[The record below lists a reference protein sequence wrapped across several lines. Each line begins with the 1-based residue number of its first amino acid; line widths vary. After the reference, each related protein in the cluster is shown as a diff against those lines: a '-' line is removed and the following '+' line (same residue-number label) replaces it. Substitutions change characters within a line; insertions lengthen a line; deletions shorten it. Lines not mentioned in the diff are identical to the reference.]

1 MATFAT
7 FNNRLP
13 DPTFLV
19 SDAGS
24 VEASGSKAAGFASV
38 SMSSNR
44 PVQVSRTLSGRGVHS
59 TSGSHHWEVNIS
71 YNPMKKEQFDPIMS
85 FLEARNGRLS
95 PFFVV
100 LPQHSRPKNS
110 TFAAHVGAN
119 TIRAV
124 GAHVAD
130 SSTLLI
136 DTPSTFPASASPM
149 DCFTITDSTD
159 VNHLK
164 FYRVTRVET
173 NALYQAGTTQPT
185 TSQLRLHIMPPLVR
199 PVADNSVINWINP
212 QMRVFQK
219 SEVLEYQLSTDNLY
233 QFQLSLEEI
242 QP

>member
-1 MATFAT
+1 MATFVS

-13 DPTFLV
+13 DPTFTV

-24 VEASGSKAAGFASV
+24 VAAGSTAAGFASV

-59 TSGSHHWEVNIS
+59 TTGSHHWEVNIS
-71 YNPMKKEQFDPIMS
+71 YNPMKKAQFDPIMS
-85 FLEARNGRLS
+85 FLEARNGRLN

-100 LPQHSRPKNS
+100 LPQHSRPKDA
-110 TFAAHVGAN
+110 TFAAYAGAN
-119 TIRAV
+119 DIRTV

-136 DTPSTFPASASPM
+136 DTSGTFPASASPM
-149 DCFTITDSTD
+149 DCFTINDSTD
-159 VNHLK
+159 ANHLK

-173 NALYQAGTTQPT
+173 NALYQEGTTQPT

-199 PVADNSVINWINP
+199 PVADNSLINWINP
-212 QMRVFQK
+212 QMRVIQK
-219 SEVLEYQLSTDNLY
+219 SDVLEYQLSTDNLY

>member
-13 DPTFLV
+13 DPTFTV

-24 VEASGSKAAGFASV
+24 VGAGSTAAGFASV
-38 SMSSNR
+38 SMSSNV
-44 PVQVSRTLSGRGVHS
+44 PVQVSRTLSGRGVHA
-59 TSGSHHWEVNIS
+59 TSGAHHWEVNIS
-71 YNPMKKEQFDPIMS
+71 YNPMKKTQFSPIIS
-85 FLEARNGRLS
+85 FLEAHNGRLN

-100 LPQHSRPKNS
+100 LPQHSRPSNA
-110 TFAAHVGAN
+110 TFATHAEGAV
-119 TIRAV
+119 IRTV

-136 DTPSTFPASASPM
+136 DTPTTFPAYAAPM

-173 NALYQAGTTQPT
+173 NALYQDGTTQPT
-185 TSQLRLHIMPPLVR
+185 TSQMRLHIHPPLVR
-199 PVADNSVINWINP
+199 AVADNSVINWINP
-212 QMRVFQK
+212 AMRVVQK
-219 SEVLEYQLSTDNLY
+219 ADVLEYQLSTDNLF
-233 QFQLSLEEI
+233 QFQLNLEEVL
-242 QP
+242 P

>member
-1 MATFAT
+1 MATFTT

-24 VEASGSKAAGFASV
+24 VEASGSTAAGFASV
-38 SMSSNR
+38 SLSSNR
-44 PVQVSRTLSGRGVHS
+44 PVQVSRTLSGRGVHT

-71 YNPMKKEQFDPIMS
+71 YHPMKKDQFDPIMS

-100 LPQHSRPKNS
+100 LPQHSIPKNS
-110 TFAAHVGAN
+110 TFAAHVAGN
-119 TIRAV
+119 TISTV

-136 DTPSTFPASASPM
+136 DTSGTFPASASPM
-149 DCFTITDSTD
+149 DCFTISDPTDT
-159 VNHLK
+159 NHMK

-173 NALYQAGTTQPT
+173 NALYQTGTTQPT
-185 TSQLRLHIMPPLVR
+185 TSQLRLHIIPPLVR
-199 PVADNSVINWINP
+199 PVADNAVINWINP
-212 QMRVFQK
+212 RMRVIQK